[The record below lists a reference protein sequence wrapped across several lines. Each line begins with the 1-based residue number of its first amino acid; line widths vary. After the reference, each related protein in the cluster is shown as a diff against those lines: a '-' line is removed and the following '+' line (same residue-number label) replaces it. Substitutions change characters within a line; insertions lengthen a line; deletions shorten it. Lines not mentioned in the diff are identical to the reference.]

1 MNQSQLSLKAGVS
14 RGTVFDIENGRRV
27 GNVGLSTAELL
38 AAALSVPVCWLAY
51 GVGSPDGAGGDSE
64 AAEQEALRRIRVD
77 CVLMVLDARK
87 VALSED
93 VRAEIMRAEVPA
105 LDRLLL
111 RAATARSV
119 ADLF

>member
-1 MNQSQLSLKAGVS
+1 
-14 RGTVFDIENGRRV
+14 
-27 GNVGLSTAELL
+27 
-38 AAALSVPVCWLAY
+38 
-51 GVGSPDGAGGDSE
+51 
-64 AAEQEALRRIRVD
+64 
-77 CVLMVLDARK
+77 MVLDARK